1 MMPYDELLK
10 FCESY
15 EAWHLGR
22 DEESEHVEIQ
32 GQPESACYLHGLWLL
47 AWSPTA
53 RQVERVGCFDML
65 YIESR

>member
-22 DEESEHVEIQ
+22 YEESEHVEIQ
-32 GQPESACYLHGLWLL
+32 GQPESACYLRLWLL
-47 AWSPTA
+47 VWSPKG

-65 YIESR
+65 YVESR